1 MKQDSVNKRGPC
13 SERRKGAKMLKTK
26 KSVAKRIRWTAKG
39 KIKRTRA
46 YKGHLLT
53 KKSRKRKRGLRK
65 LALTNK
71 ADYKRVR
78 RLLPYGKS

>member
-1 MKQDSVNKRGPC
+1 
-13 SERRKGAKMLKTK
+13 MLKTK
-26 KSVAKRIRWTAKG
+26 KSVAKRVRFTSKG

-53 KKSRKRKRGLRK
+53 KKSRRRKRGLRK
-65 LALTNK
+65 LALTSK
-71 ADYKRVR
+71 SDYKRTR